1 MYQGTD
7 FSEFLSHGR
16 GGGGGGKGG
25 KMGGHGRLKA
35 PQRLRGGWGGVG
47 WGRGDRELSMGHLP
61 LRQVGGGGGFDDAG
75 GTSVR
80 RLGGGEEG
88 KMVGGGRGGRG
99 VLRLKGGLMLQ
110 VGGRWGHGVLRL
122 KGGLTL
128 LTHNL
133 LASPL
138 PGLNES
144 QRYPLAIEA
153 TEIEVKPL
161 KPLEPLRPLGS
172 HSRSEGEELGD
183 DEGDR
188 EGGGA
193 GVGEAASAEGGG
205 GGGGVGGSGGGDD
218 ASRLS
223 SMLPRLDWEVFLSA
237 VRALGGE
244 SALSLSHPL
253 PASLQDALRHCEEGD
268 EDTVRGLQRA
278 LFETHVL
285 QGYLVCPAS
294 GTKFPITNGIPNFI
308 SPTSIHLHNAH
319 ASVCS
324 GLSLLFS
331 FFTLFFLQTRTRSR
345 YVLLLLLL
353 TPCYCKTTNL
363 LSFCFVKSRHLI
375 SLYNLLPLSPPSVT
389 CKHVLMIFLDDS
401 DK

>member
-1 MYQGTD
+1 M
-7 FSEFLSHGR
+7 
-16 GGGGGGKGG
+16 
-25 KMGGHGRLKA
+25 
-35 PQRLRGGWGGVG
+35 
-47 WGRGDRELSMGHLP
+47 SMEHLP
-61 LRQVGGGGGFDDAG
+61 LRQEGGGTGFDDAG

-80 RLGGGEEG
+80 GLGGGEEG
-88 KMVGGGRGGRG
+88 KMVVVGRGGR
-99 VLRLKGGLMLQ
+99 
-110 VGGRWGHGVLRL
+110 GVLRL

-172 HSRSEGEELGD
+172 HSRSESDGGED
-183 DEGDR
+183 DEG

-193 GVGEAASAEGGG
+193 GGESREGAVGEAASAGG
-205 GGGGVGGSGGGDD
+205 GGGGVGGGDD
-218 ASRLS
+218 ASRLLS
-223 SMLPRLDWEVFLSA
+223 ILPRLDWHVFLSA

-244 SALSLSHPL
+244 PALSLSHPL
-253 PASLQDALRHCEEGD
+253 PASLQDALRHCEEGE

-285 QGYLVCPAS
+285 EGYLVCPAS
-294 GTKFPITNGIPNFI
+294 GTKFPITNGIPNFV

-319 ASVCS
+319 ASVC
-324 GLSLLFS
+324 L
-331 FFTLFFLQTRTRSR
+331 
-345 YVLLLLLL
+345 
-353 TPCYCKTTNL
+353 
-363 LSFCFVKSRHLI
+363 
-375 SLYNLLPLSPPSVT
+375 
-389 CKHVLMIFLDDS
+389 
-401 DK
+401 